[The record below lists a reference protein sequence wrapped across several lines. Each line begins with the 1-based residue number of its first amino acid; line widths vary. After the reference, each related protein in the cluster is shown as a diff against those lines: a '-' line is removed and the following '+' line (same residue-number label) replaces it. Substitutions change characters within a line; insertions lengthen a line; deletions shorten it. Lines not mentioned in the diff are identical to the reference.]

1 MTMFK
6 KPHVVSIKPVS
17 RTKKFLLAAT
27 FGAFFATSMSFGD
40 TASAQSSLS
49 GSELYFASVSK
60 LNKQLG
66 SVDSGINAPSLNN
79 ADTMQLYKE
88 IEQGIEG
95 FGTAAFPVSGIDTF
109 ERVCAPLNEAS
120 VKHLF
125 VGAAAI
131 KALKDEPAIQ
141 QKKLGEL
148 FAANSVKYQD
158 YVTIL
163 TAANVKC
170 MALHLPFLA
179 EFVRNLKPEEMTEVR
194 LGGLRQ
200 MRQGGTNTIFGFIAY
215 LVNPGYSTANMQ
227 RAATAATRY
236 APAYVATMPLA
247 QRATVLSQLKS
258 LKANVKPQFLADYS
272 KIELAFSS
280 TDCRDLCLIQ

>member
-1 MTMFK
+1 
-6 KPHVVSIKPVS
+6 
-17 RTKKFLLAAT
+17 
-27 FGAFFATSMSFGD
+27 
-40 TASAQSSLS
+40 
-49 GSELYFASVSK
+49 
-60 LNKQLG
+60 
-66 SVDSGINAPSLNN
+66 
-79 ADTMQLYKE
+79 
-88 IEQGIEG
+88 
-95 FGTAAFPVSGIDTF
+95 
-109 ERVCAPLNEAS
+109 
-120 VKHLF
+120 
-125 VGAAAI
+125 
-131 KALKDEPAIQ
+131 
-141 QKKLGEL
+141 
-148 FAANSVKYQD
+148 
-158 YVTIL
+158 
-163 TAANVKC
+163 
-170 MALHLPFLA
+170 
-179 EFVRNLKPEEMTEVR
+179 MTEVR